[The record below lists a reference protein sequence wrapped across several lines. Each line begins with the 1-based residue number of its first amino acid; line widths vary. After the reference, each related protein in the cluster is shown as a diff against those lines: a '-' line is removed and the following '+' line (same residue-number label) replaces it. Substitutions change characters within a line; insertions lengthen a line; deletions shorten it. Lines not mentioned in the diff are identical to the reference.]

1 MACHAKFLNDV
12 PSSRVTLEGNADE
25 RGTRE
30 YNLGLG
36 ERRGNAVSG
45 ALQGAGGSAA
55 QLTVVS
61 YGEERPVCNDTS
73 ESCWSQNRRVE
84 IVSTAKYALGRQ
96 RILCV
101 ALVVAALAAATPIP
115 STAQRLSLADRI
127 DEHFSRAVA
136 LVLACPGRVVITGM
150 GKSGLICQKIAAT
163 MASTGTPALFLHP
176 AEGIHGDLG
185 MVMKGD
191 VVIAVSN
198 SGETEEIVRIL
209 PVIKRMGLPLVA
221 MSGNRNSTLARAGDV
236 FLDISVKEEACPLG
250 LAPTASTTATL
261 ALGDALA
268 VALLVQRGFKEE
280 DFALFHPGGALGKR
294 LLLRVEDLMH
304 TGAAVPM
311 VDFNLQLKDALF
323 EITSKKLGITGVAAG
338 DGSLAGV
345 FSDGDLRRSLEQGI
359 EVLNRPIGDVMSRNP
374 KRILRGNL
382 AAKAVQKMEE
392 HSITSLFVFENDES
406 TVPVGIIHLHD
417 LLKAGV
423 V

>member
-1 MACHAKFLNDV
+1 MI
-12 PSSRVTLEGNADE
+12 E
-25 RGTRE
+25 
-30 YNLGLG
+30 
-36 ERRGNAVSG
+36 
-45 ALQGAGGSAA
+45 
-55 QLTVVS
+55 
-61 YGEERPVCNDTS
+61 
-73 ESCWSQNRRVE
+73 
-84 IVSTAKYALGRQ
+84 TAKQVL
-96 RILCV
+96 RIE
-101 ALVVAALAAATPIP
+101 AAAVL
-115 STAQRLSLADRI
+115 ALADRI